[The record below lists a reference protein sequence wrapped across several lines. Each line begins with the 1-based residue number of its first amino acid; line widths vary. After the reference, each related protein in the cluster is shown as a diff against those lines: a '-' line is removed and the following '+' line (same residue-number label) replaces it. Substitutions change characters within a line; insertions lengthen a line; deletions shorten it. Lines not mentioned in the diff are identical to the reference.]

1 MNCQKSS
8 REREVFLDYCAGSL
22 EAARAA
28 EFERHLAGCNACT
41 AMVAA
46 QREVWNAL
54 DRWGHAEAPEVSRDF
69 DARLYARIAQEEAVP
84 AWRKWLRRFMPA
96 APGTG
101 WKPAGSMAAA
111 CAVVAIAVVS
121 IQRVDLLTARA
132 PRAVQNVAQMETDRV
147 DARADHVDIELVA
160 NALDEL
166 DLLMPLSQVMP
177 LSQGTPAASQP
188 SPRM

>member
-1 MNCQKSS
+1 MNCQKLS

-28 EFERHLAGCNACT
+28 EFERHLAGCDACT
-41 AMVAA
+41 ALVAA

-54 DRWGHAEAPEVSRDF
+54 DRWGHADAPEVSRDF

-101 WKPAGSMAAA
+101 WKPAGSMAIA
-111 CAVVAIAVVS
+111 CAVLAIAVVS
-121 IQRVDLLTARA
+121 IQRVDLLTLRA
-132 PRAVQNVAQMETDRV
+132 PKAVQNVVQMETDRV
-147 DARADHVDIELVA
+147 DAHVDMDLVA
-160 NALDEL
+160 SALDEL
-166 DLLMPLSQVMP
+166 DLLMPLSQV
-177 LSQGTPAASQP
+177 TPPASQP